1 MTLALNISIQSEPLP
16 RERIENDRFPGIA
29 TGFAPEVTA
38 EPLTQ
43 MSSSMRMMLLLAN
56 GPSRVAV
63 SVGASRMSN
72 TMAVVDGRKWNCT
85 GVMLGS
91 EVSCQPEKPSDAERF
106 VLVSNGSNSTSMLHV
121 PSKPI
126 GEERL
131 IEPFTE
137 DVNVSQISGTSALDA
152 SESCPVIIVVAPAPT
167 TGALMAFGP
176 VWLMTESS
184 VTLT

>member
-1 MTLALNISIQSEPLP
+1 
-16 RERIENDRFPGIA
+16 
-29 TGFAPEVTA
+29 
-38 EPLTQ
+38 
-43 MSSSMRMMLLLAN
+43 MMLLLAN

-152 SESCPVIIVVAPAPT
+152 MEVITLRGAFSSESCPVIIVVAPAPT